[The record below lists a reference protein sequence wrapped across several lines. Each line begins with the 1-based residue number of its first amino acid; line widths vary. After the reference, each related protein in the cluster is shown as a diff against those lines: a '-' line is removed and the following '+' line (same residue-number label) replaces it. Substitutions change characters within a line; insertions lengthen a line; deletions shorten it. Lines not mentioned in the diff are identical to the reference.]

1 MSLLSPL
8 RVACCLAD
16 FERLLSLLQEAVAE
30 VLSYHVV
37 LGEALTLDQLTDG
50 LILQTMVDGPEGQL
64 KV

>member
-1 MSLLSPL
+1 
-8 RVACCLAD
+8 LAD
-16 FERLLSLLQEAVAE
+16 FEQLLSLLQEAVAE